1 MASSQN
7 AGSARVQKRRTAA
20 RGSEARTGSRAGRR
34 GAGACSAQRAMAPR
48 RARATPPPCW
58 PRAPRSPTSCAPL
71 LLCACSACEWLRRAV
86 GEARGGGDGR
96 AGAAPTARARR
107 APGCARCV
115 DFKFLADRPARGRAP
130 GEGGRAGRWL
140 RARRG
145 SPPGGRSACACSDPR
160 AMAARR
166 ARAPPPPCRP
176 RTARSLTSSTL
187 PAPCVSSAC
196 EYPRASL
203 WRRRSR
209 RRWRWRSRAARPRAL
224 PRGW

>member
-58 PRAPRSPTSCAPL
+58 PRTPRSPTSCAPL
-71 LLCACSACEWLRRAV
+71 LLCACSACEWLRRAY

-115 DFKFLADRPARGRAP
+115 DFKFLADRPAGGARPAREVALADGCELGADHHPADVVHVRALIP
-130 GEGGRAGRWL
+130 ARWL
-140 RARRG
+140 RAARARRRHLAG
-145 SPPGGRSACACSDPR
+145 LALLALSPPPLY
-160 AMAARR
+160 
-166 ARAPPPPCRP
+166 RP
-176 RTARSLTSSTL
+176 R
-187 PAPCVSSAC
+187 V
-196 EYPRASL
+196 
-203 WRRRSR
+203 
-209 RRWRWRSRAARPRAL
+209 
-224 PRGW
+224 